1 MNLFRLVFIL
11 YLFLFINISHADEYK
26 GTVLK
31 VIDGDTILVLT
42 STNKRNKV
50 RLSYIDA
57 PETKPVQKYGK
68 SSKIFLEKIILNQ
81 NIIINTEENDRYGR
95 QLGEVYLYTHDKR
108 VFINAKMIK
117 SGNAW
122 VYIKYRS
129 NTYLLNLEEHARTNK
144 LGLWAHPPFIEP
156 WVFRKKNK
164 K

>member
-57 PETKPVQKYGK
+57 PEMNQQYGK

-122 VYIKYRS
+122 VYKIFRS
-129 NTYLLNLEEHARTNK
+129 NIYLLNLEEHARINK
-144 LGLWAHPPFIEP
+144 LGLWAHPPIIEP
-156 WVFRKKNK
+156 WTFRKK
-164 K
+164 